1 MSFRWTRASWPA
13 IAKVA
18 CALVFFH
25 MCTQKWS
32 PWACEDETEPD
43 SWERIGNS
51 WLHNLFSL
59 STKKFCL
66 NGRRGIWSRFLDIQR
81 YGTKESRNRLT
92 PWRSAHLMHL
102 GHAGT
107 YYTWASY
114 MQSTRATSPA
124 PSDVLRGPWPPL
136 CARNFQAVTVLP
148 SPPRSNANFL
158 PFFRC
163 SFFNP
168 GERLLGQKI
177 SSALN
182 LKCIAANALRSAEYW
197 SSSSARGWAGLPAG
211 SICWANASTGV
222 TQTQSADRLLSQMPL
237 PSHPFLPMIF
247 LKSLRSTLGC
257 WCWEQTSSWF
267 RAQHANS
274 PQVFSWLIFFFN
286 F

>member
-1 MSFRWTRASWPA
+1 MHICEEWSRAFLQDEPLFYVTLLWLLLFVPPQHPSVDTAETPTWCCSSTGDGAAASSRSNWDSFSYSGFLCRFPPSVLGKQRPIKTMSFRWTRASWPA

-92 PWRSAHLMHL
+92 PWRSVQLMHL

-124 PSDVLRGPWPPL
+124 PSDVLCGPWPPL

-148 SPPRSNANFL
+148 SPPRSNANFSH
-158 PFFRC
+158 F
-163 SFFNP
+163 SD
-168 GERLLGQKI
+168 
-177 SSALN
+177 
-182 LKCIAANALRSAEYW
+182 
-197 SSSSARGWAGLPAG
+197 AR
-211 SICWANASTGV
+211 
-222 TQTQSADRLLSQMPL
+222 
-237 PSHPFLPMIF
+237 FLTPENV
-247 LKSLRSTLGC
+247 C
-257 WCWEQTSSWF
+257 
-267 RAQHANS
+267 
-274 PQVFSWLIFFFN
+274 
-286 F
+286 